1 MRKRLG
7 SLWLVAVILTT
18 MSGCGST
25 RESGLRS
32 EDWATIGAYHQDVQS
47 LKTQVATLLTT
58 VPTPVP
64 ATPVPPFGEA
74 WRLEILDIRVAS
86 SFPNYSSEADQ
97 GLTIQAR
104 GQFLAIRM
112 HVTNAGF
119 APVQRFPWWNLR
131 LRDSQGRIFTPHR
144 NATTSFVVAETK
156 IREQRPE
163 EYQPGLPYE
172 EAVVFDVP
180 IDQDRFTLVAA
191 DDTFALPLPALG
203 ATPRPNM

>member
-7 SLWLVAVILTT
+7 SIWLVAIILAT

-32 EDWATIGAYHQDVQS
+32 EDWATIGAYHRDVQS
-47 LKTQVATLLTT
+47 LKTQVATLLTA

-74 WRLEILDIRVAS
+74 WRLEILEIRIAS
-86 SFPNYSSEADQ
+86 SFPNYSSDADQ
-97 GLTIQAR
+97 GLMIEAR

-112 HVTNAGF
+112 HVTNASR
-119 APVQRFPWWNLR
+119 APVPRFPWWNLR

-144 NATTSFVVAETK
+144 DATTSFVVAETT

-180 IDQDRFTLVAA
+180 LDQDNFTLVSA
-191 DDTFALPLPALG
+191 DDTFALTLPALSG
-203 ATPRPNM
+203 TPQAGQ